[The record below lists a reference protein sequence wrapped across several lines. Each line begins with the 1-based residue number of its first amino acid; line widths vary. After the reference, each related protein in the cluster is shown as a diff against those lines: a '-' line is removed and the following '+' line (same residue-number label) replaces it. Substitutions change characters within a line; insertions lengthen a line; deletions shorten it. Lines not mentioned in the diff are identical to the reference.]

1 MARPLRIEF
10 PGACYHVINRGNF
23 RFPVFRDDADRKILL
38 EKFVDFAERHHVR
51 IRAYCIM
58 VNHFHCFL
66 QTEEANLGRF
76 MQSFLTSFSVS
87 YNRHHATSGHVF
99 QGRYKAFLVED
110 GRLYASRVSRYIHL
124 NPAEIPSLRN
134 APLAERRR
142 VVREERWSS
151 YGQIL
156 GLRRCPK
163 WLDRNA
169 VLGKCRGGT
178 LAGRR
183 ETYARY
189 VELGL
194 TRELNMW
201 DPLQEAAA
209 QTIIGSESFV
219 DRMRRAV
226 SDIAEKIA
234 VRRECGRQVQLRSWC
249 QLRSVVHAVA
259 EEFGVPPVALLAKWS
274 NGNDARQVLL
284 YLAAVHCRG
293 RYTLTSLGNRLGRI
307 SVSGLAK
314 ARQLMSA
321 RLTVDDGLRVRVDRI
336 CEKLCLAKHSSS

>member
-1 MARPLRIEF
+1 MF
-10 PGACYHVINRGNF
+10 
-23 RFPVFRDDADRKILL
+23 
-38 EKFVDFAERHHVR
+38 
-51 IRAYCIM
+51 
-58 VNHFHCFL
+58 
-66 QTEEANLGRF
+66 
-76 MQSFLTSFSVS
+76 
-87 YNRHHATSGHVF
+87 F
-99 QGRYKAFLVED
+99 QGRYKALLVED

-124 NPAEIPSLRN
+124 NPAEIPSLRS

-142 VVREERWSS
+142 AIREERWSS

-178 LAGRR
+178 LAERR
-183 ETYARY
+183 EAYARY

-194 TRELNMW
+194 TREVSML

-209 QTIIGSESFV
+209 QTIIGSESFI

-226 SDIAEKIA
+226 ADVAEKIA
-234 VRRECGRQVQLRSWC
+234 VRRECGRQIQLRSWC
-249 QLRSVVHAVA
+249 QLPCVVHAVA
-259 EEFGVPPVALLAKWS
+259 DEFGVPPVALLVKWS
-274 NGNDARQVLL
+274 NANDARQVLL
-284 YLAAVHCRG
+284 YLAVLHCRE
-293 RYTLTSLGNRLGRI
+293 RYTLTSLGKRLGKI

-321 RLTVDDGLRVRVDRI
+321 RLTVDDGLRSRVARI
-336 CEKLCLAKHSSS
+336 REKLFSVEDSSSYV